1 MRRRLDIAP
10 LPFLQPDGRFYSL
23 TESGELFPYTPDDH
37 DAQSNLDPSDAGG
50 VELSSAP
57 LSVLTNHQDYV
68 ARARYLAEGNSTN
81 RDGGYVDPQSLPAT
95 EIKRNINKLSRAVS
109 ELRLGI
115 LSEFLSREAR
125 AQLTF
130 LKDDQDKER
139 KTHAEVL
146 INTYNRELERT
157 RLAASSQGIFVTSD
171 GA

>member
-23 TESGELFPYTPDDH
+23 TASGELFPYTQDDR
-37 DAQSNLDPSDAGG
+37 DAQSNFDPSDAGG

-68 ARARYLAEGNSTN
+68 ARARYLAEGNNTN
-81 RDGGYVDPQSLPAT
+81 RDGYVDPQSLPAT
-95 EIKRNINKLSRAVS
+95 EIKRNINKLSRAIS

-115 LSEFLSREAR
+115 LSEFCSRSAR

-130 LKDDQDKER
+130 LKGDQDKER

-157 RLAASSQGIFVTSD
+157 RFAASSQGIFVTSD